1 MEEFSRDE
9 TKFDDSDL
17 LEPFSFYNLK
27 LKDAFHDNAEEYFEK
42 LTKRAGTNIEL
53 NREYVK
59 KYDSECTKIRHLENN
74 LSKRKGLRGFF
85 IFLIVLC
92 AIAIAMILT
101 LTFVDKGVLPLAV
114 SIAVPIACA
123 GGIAGCIVG
132 IVKLNKLIKGLNQ
145 ELDTHRSIAAKHK
158 SDAEGTMASLN
169 RMFEANMAAHLMSKT
184 TPVVDLDRDFDPEKY
199 SYLHERYGYNTS
211 DDPSISTLFAQS
223 GHILGNPFVIE
234 KNYHQTMRNH
244 TYTGSITISW
254 TERVS
259 NGKGGYTT
267 VFRTQTLTASVTAP
281 EPAYYINTRLIYGN
295 MAAPNLT
302 FSRTPTGHGNDDDKK
317 LEKYVTNF
325 DKKLDKKVEDDLKN
339 GKTSSF
345 TRLHNEQFE
354 ALFNA
359 LNRDNEMEFR
369 LLFTPLAQKNII
381 ALIRDQEHIGYGDD
395 FSFAKRKT
403 LNYITCGHLQGST
416 NLDKNPSALKSYSYD
431 ICHRNFVYYC
441 DEYCRE
447 IYFAL
452 APLIS
457 IPLYQQ
463 HKTLDYIYN
472 GQFGHNVTQAECEAA
487 ANCHSWDLFKH
498 PATRSLGVI
507 LKSRFVGKNDTVDDC
522 VITAHSFSGT
532 DRVTYV
538 SKLGGDGRWHDVP
551 VHWIEYNP
559 IQKETPFS
567 VGRAKE
573 DNYTDFDGNYCKGTY
588 KDLLGQYGMAD
599 RVLYKKG
606 LFSFV
611 KKD

>member
-9 TKFDDSDL
+9 TKFDNSDL

-27 LKDAFHDNAEEYFEK
+27 LKDAFHDNAEEYFDK

-53 NREYVK
+53 NREKKK
-59 KYDSECTKIRHLENN
+59 KYNTECVKVNKLEGDI
-74 LSKRKGLRGFF
+74 SGKRGLIGFF
-85 IFLIVLC
+85 IFLIVMAC
-92 AIAIAMILT
+92 FGIGIILYF
-101 LTFVDKGVLPLAV
+101 TFATKMLHLAV

-123 GGIAGCIVG
+123 GGIAGAIIG
-132 IVKLNKLIKGLNQ
+132 IVKAKRIIKGLSV
-145 ELDTHRSIAAKHK
+145 ELDKHKAAAAKHK
-158 SDAEGTMASLN
+158 ADAEETMASLN
-169 RMFEANMAAHLMSKT
+169 RLFESNMAAHLMSKT
-184 TPVVDLDRDFDPEKY
+184 TPVVDLDKDFDPEKY
-199 SYLHERYGYNTS
+199 TYLHEKYGYTSS
-211 DDPSISTLFAQS
+211 DDPDVSTLFAQS

-244 TYTGSITISW
+244 TYSGSITISW
-254 TERVS
+254 TERVP

-267 VFRTQTLTASVTAP
+267 VFRTQTLTAYVTKP

-302 FSRTPTGHGNDDDKK
+302 FSRSPTGHANDDEKK
-317 LEKYVTNF
+317 LEKYINNF
-325 DKKLDKKVEDDLKN
+325 DKKLDKMVEDSLKS
-339 GKTSSF
+339 GKGSSF
-345 TRLHNEQFE
+345 TRLHNEEFE

-369 LLFTPLAQKNII
+369 LLFTPLAQKNMI
-381 ALIRDQEHIGYGDD
+381 ALLKDKEGTGYGDD
-395 FSFAKRKT
+395 FSFAKKKT
-403 LNYITCGHLQGST
+403 LNYIVAGHLQGST
-416 NLDKNPSALKSYSYD
+416 NLDKEPSALRHFSYD
-431 ICHRNFVYYC
+431 ICHTNFVRYC

-463 HKTLDYIYN
+463 HKTLDFIYN
-472 GQFGHNVTQAECEAA
+472 GQFGHNVTQEECEAA

-507 LKSRFVGKNDTVDDC
+507 LKSRFVNRNDSVDDC
-522 VITAHSFSGT
+522 IITAHSFSGT

-538 SKLGGDGRWHDVP
+538 SKMGGDGRMHQIP

-559 IQKETPFS
+559 ISKETPFS
-567 VGRAKE
+567 IGRAKE
-573 DNYTDFDGNYCKGTY
+573 DNYIDFNGSYTNGTY
-588 KDLLGQYGMAD
+588 KSLLD
-599 RVLYKKG
+599 RYHMQDTVLYKKG